1 MIRNLLDRTT
11 MTVAGIMSG
20 TSLDGIDVAIVRIT
34 GSGLDSKVELLHFAG
49 FPYEDDLRVALKEL
63 CTLEHSN
70 VARVCGMNFRLAE
83 LFAEAVRNTAAEAG
97 LAMDDIDLI
106 SSHGQTVWHIPNA
119 DPDDRMLPK
128 STLQI
133 GDLSVIAKRTGKP
146 AVGDFRTA
154 DMAAGGQGAPLAPYG
169 DLILF
174 RHPDKGRIA
183 QNIGGIGN
191 CAVIPAAG
199 LPEQVMAFDTGPG
212 NMIIDQVVYTLS
224 KGSLTYDAEGAWAAS
239 GTVHREFLEAM
250 LSHPY
255 FRRHPPKTTGR
266 EIFGTS
272 YAAAWLESAQRAGL
286 SAEDI
291 VATATA
297 FTAHSIVRAYRD
309 FVFPHYAVEEV
320 IVSGGGARNRTLLA
334 MLRGL
339 LPGQTVLTSDALGV
353 PSDAK
358 EAVIFAVLGND
369 FIHGIA
375 NNLPSATGAERPTV
389 MGKLALP

>member
-1 MIRNLLDRTT
+1 
-11 MTVAGIMSG
+11 
-20 TSLDGIDVAIVRIT
+20 
-34 GSGLDSKVELLHFAG
+34 
-49 FPYEDDLRVALKEL
+49 
-63 CTLEHSN
+63 
-70 VARVCGMNFRLAE
+70 
-83 LFAEAVRNTAAEAG
+83 
-97 LAMDDIDLI
+97 
-106 SSHGQTVWHIPNA
+106 
-119 DPDDRMLPK
+119 
-128 STLQI
+128 LQI

-224 KGSLTYDAEGAWAAS
+224 KGSRTYDADGAWAAS

-272 YAAAWLESAQRAGL
+272 YAAAWLESAKRAGL

-339 LPGQTVLTSDALGV
+339 LPGQTVLTSDELGV